1 MEMDTG
7 LQPDDEIVEVELSD
21 EELDRV
27 GGGLLGVDGT
37 HN

>member
-1 MEMDTG
+1 MELNKTQ
-7 LQPDDEIVEVELSD
+7 QPDVEIVEVELSD
-21 EELDRV
+21 EDLDMV